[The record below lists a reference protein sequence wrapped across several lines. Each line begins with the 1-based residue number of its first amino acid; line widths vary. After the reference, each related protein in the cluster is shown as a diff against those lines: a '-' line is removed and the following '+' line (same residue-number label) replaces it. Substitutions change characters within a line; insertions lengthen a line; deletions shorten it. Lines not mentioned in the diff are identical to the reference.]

1 MQRSDPDDDIEDPVA
16 ESLLSED
23 VFRRLRIEQ
32 SMGVGW
38 TTVRRLQA
46 QALIAAALAL
56 VYPLGSVA
64 EVGESPVIVV
74 VGVFG
79 GAVVTGGAGAVTA
92 VAIARLRA
100 DGDLTQTAAEEL
112 ITLEELATMLS
123 LVTGGAAV
131 AATHVLFLAAI
142 FAPETLAG
150 LMRRDPFAPTG
161 TPLTLGAVAAGALAV
176 SATVV
181 LLSRWLD
188 AELQ

>member
-1 MQRSDPDDDIEDPVA
+1 VQRSDSDDDIEDPVA

-23 VFRRLRIEQ
+23 AFRRLRIEQ

-38 TTVRRLQA
+38 TTVRRLRV

-56 VYPLGSVA
+56 VYPLGGYA
-64 EVGESPVIVV
+64 GVGESPITIV

-79 GAVVTGGAGAVTA
+79 GTIVTGGAAAVTA
-92 VAIARLRA
+92 VAVVRLRA
-100 DGDLTQTAAEEL
+100 DGELTQTAAEEL

-131 AATHVLFLAAI
+131 AATHALFLTAV
-142 FAPETLAG
+142 FAPDALAG

-161 TPLTLGAVAAGALAV
+161 TPLTLSVVAVAALAV
-176 SATVV
+176 SVTIA
-181 LLSRWLD
+181 LLSRWLET
-188 AELQ
+188 ELR